1 MCLQRKSAEVLA
13 HHYGQVQHEATDNMV
28 ELSLFRSRCL
38 EVLKSPSECDVVLKQ
53 LELDQKLLITK
64 DKEGNMVS
72 KLFIITNKKGKMVG

>member
-1 MCLQRKSAEVLA
+1 M
-13 HHYGQVQHEATDNMV
+13 
-28 ELSLFRSRCL
+28 
-38 EVLKSPSECDVVLKQ
+38 LKSPSECDVVLKQ